1 MFCDKKSWQSIK
13 RTPIEHYFEAF
24 TREPYQKVK
33 GMGLGLY
40 IVFEVCKLHNFD
52 IIYFYEEG
60 KHCFKIFF
68 GVKTNNDA

>member
-13 RTPIEHYFEAF
+13 EPIEHYFEAF

>member
-1 MFCDKKSWQSIK
+1 
-13 RTPIEHYFEAF
+13 
-24 TREPYQKVK
+24 
-33 GMGLGLY
+33 
-40 IVFEVCKLHNFD
+40 FEVCKLHNFD